1 MGRRRR
7 RTGNS
12 RRRHTPGTGPVG
24 AIDITRRGYAF
35 VDTDEGSF
43 FVPARRTN
51 GAMPGDT
58 VELAVSRNYGSSTGG
73 SSRGDS
79 SEGAGGSGERKRTAS
94 VARVIERASD
104 RIVGVLELNDPLAV
118 VVAQDPR
125 IRHDLFVDDR
135 RMLKGA
141 RDGDVVIARI
151 TTWPTRREAMRGYIE
166 EIIGSADEPGLDID
180 IIVGTAGLETAFSDA
195 ALAEAASIISG
206 EADIEA
212 ALAEDGRRDLRDR
225 LVFTIDPEDAKDFDD
240 ALSIERLDA
249 AAGSGGAA
257 GPGSA
262 ASAEGAAGPGAG
274 SGSVANSG
282 GAAGAEWRLG
292 VHIADVSSYVACGGA
307 IDSDARKRTTS
318 AYLADRVLPMLPER
332 LSNDVCSLRPGE
344 DRRAMTCDV
353 YLDERLRV
361 VGHEIF
367 PSVIRSC
374 RRYTYGE
381 VQEILDAGRK
391 SGAPPNLWQES
402 HFVHP
407 QNMWQESHFV
417 RRASAAPPDEQN
429 AIPATGGGECR
440 EPGTRR
446 SILWDEQNAISAT
459 GWGETQITGRAAG
472 GRDEKLYA
480 ALAVLSRIAKSRIT
494 DREKR
499 GALDFDFPEAKVVL
513 DEDGHVTRV
522 DLRRKTE
529 ATSLVEEA
537 MILANET
544 VAAHLRDAGRPCVYR
559 VHDEPSAASI
569 DSLGSAVAKLGYDA
583 RGIGDGAVALQQ
595 LLAKSAG
602 KMDGPLVQ
610 VLVLKSMERAR
621 YSTENIGH
629 YGLASGCYCH
639 FTSPIRRYPDLMVHR
654 LLRDGS
660 AMSGELEDLAAV
672 SSKMERVVEEAEDDS
687 VAVKLCEWLAGKVGE
702 EMDGTVSRVQRGNI
716 GVRLECTIEGIV
728 RLGRSSGSGRG
739 GGSRSGGSGGGWRFD
754 AERQMLKSEESGRVI
769 RLGQRLRV
777 RISDVRV
784 SERAVELEL
793 AE

>member
-1 MGRRRR
+1 MGHRRR

-73 SSRGDS
+73 SSRGGGPG
-79 SEGAGGSGERKRTAS
+79 GAGGSGERKRTAS

-135 RMLKGA
+135 RMLKDA

-166 EIIGSADEPGLDID
+166 EVIGSADEPGLDID

-195 ALAEAASIISG
+195 ALAEAADIVSG

-249 AAGSGGAA
+249 AAGSGGVA

-274 SGSVANSG
+274 SGSFANSG
-282 GAAGAEWRLG
+282 EAAGAEWRLG

-332 LSNDVCSLRPGE
+332 LSNDVCSLRPDE

-353 YLDERLRV
+353 YLDERLHV

-381 VQEILDAGRK
+381 VQEILDAGRE
-391 SGAPPNLWQES
+391 SQAAPPNS
-402 HFVHP
+402 P
-407 QNMWQESHFV
+407 NMWQKSRFV
-417 RRASAAPPDEQN
+417 RRDS
-429 AIPATGGGECR
+429 
-440 EPGTRR
+440 
-446 SILWDEQNAISAT
+446 LDEQNAISAT
-459 GWGETQITGRAAG
+459 SEGESQITGRAAG

-513 DEDGHVTRV
+513 DGDGHVTRV

-544 VAAHLRDAGRPCVYR
+544 VAAHLRDMGRPCVYR

-583 RGIGDGAVALQQ
+583 RGIGDGAVALQR

-660 AMSGELEDLAAV
+660 AMDGELEDLAAM

-728 RLGRSSGSGRG
+728 RLGRSSGSGSGSGSGRG